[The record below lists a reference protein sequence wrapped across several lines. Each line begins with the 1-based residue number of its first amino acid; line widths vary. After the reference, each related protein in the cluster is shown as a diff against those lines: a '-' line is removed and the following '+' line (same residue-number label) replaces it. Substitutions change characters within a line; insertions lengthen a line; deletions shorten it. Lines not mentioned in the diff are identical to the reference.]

1 MWVVRTSFIFE
12 ISIFFRQ
19 FSHKEPAIIE
29 LGGTSH
35 GRSKK
40 AWTNDKEQ

>member
-1 MWVVRTSFIFE
+1 MVRTSFIFE

-29 LGGTSH
+29 LGGTSLW
-35 GRSKK
+35 KK
-40 AWTNDKEQ
+40 IKSLN